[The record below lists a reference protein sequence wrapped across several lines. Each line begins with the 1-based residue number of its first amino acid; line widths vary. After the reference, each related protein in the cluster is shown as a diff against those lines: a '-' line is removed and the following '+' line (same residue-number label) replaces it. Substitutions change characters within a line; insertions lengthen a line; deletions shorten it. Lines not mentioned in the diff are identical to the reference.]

1 MSTAE
6 KVQTRPSRRERQ
18 REETR
23 RDLAQIALELA
34 SERGLANVRVP
45 EIAAAAGVSTRTFN
59 NYFPSKEAAIAWP
72 TVGRWTRMV
81 ENLLARPAEEPVGEA
96 LVAAIGEL
104 YVPAPGA
111 DPDRDADPEDSFIGR
126 FRVLAAAEPSL
137 RVEYL
142 RISDAGEDQLA
153 KGIAARIGAG
163 EDELRPRL
171 LAAMAVGAER
181 AAIRHWIGTKNQ
193 TTPLA
198 DIVDAAVR
206 EALKEV
212 DR

>member
-1 MSTAE
+1 MSTANATPA
-6 KVQTRPSRRERQ
+6 KPSRRQRQ

-34 SERGLANVRVP
+34 GERGLANVRVP

-72 TVGRWTRMV
+72 TARRWTRMV

-96 LVAAIGEL
+96 LVAAIAGL
-104 YVPAPGA
+104 YVSSP
-111 DPDRDADPEDSFIGR
+111 DPESQDSFVGK
-126 FRVLAAAEPSL
+126 FRALAATEPSL

-153 KGIAARIGAG
+153 KGVAARIGAG

-181 AAIRHWIGTKNQ
+181 AAIRHWLRSTDQ

-206 EALKEV
+206 EALEEV

>member
-72 TVGRWTRMV
+72 TVRRWTRMV

-104 YVPAPGA
+104 YAPAPG
-111 DPDRDADPEDSFIGR
+111 ADPEDSFIGR

-153 KGIAARIGAG
+153 QGIAARIGAG

-181 AAIRHWIGTKNQ
+181 AAIRHWIRTKSQ

-198 DIVDAAVR
+198 DVVDAAVR